1 MRRTIT
7 ILLVGALVA
16 ALAIGVVAPAVS
28 AHGSTVTQP
37 TTPYDDGE
45 NATET
50 QAQYM
55 TEWME
60 TRMGPDGVES
70 FEQQTGTTVEEVAA
84 AMAEHMG
91 PTDGTWNAPGDSQ
104 QYGPNAGPG
113 YQAPGWCH
121 GPMMPGGNGYGPGPW
136 SGNGPGAGYGNGG
149 AYGPGGHGPGM
160 GGHMGGGMF
169 GGW

>member
-1 MRRTIT
+1 MRRNIT

-16 ALAIGVVAPAVS
+16 VLAIGVVAPAVS
-28 AHGSTVTQP
+28 AHGSTDSQP
-37 TTPYDDGE
+37 TTPYADDE

-55 TEWME
+55 AEWME

-70 FEQQTGTTVEEVAA
+70 FEQQTGTTVDEIAA

-91 PTDGTWNAPGDSQ
+91 PADGTWNAPGDNQ
-104 QYGPNAGPG
+104 QYGPGAGPG
-113 YQAPGWCH
+113 NQAPGWGH
-121 GPMMPGGNGYGPGPW
+121 GPMMPGGNGNGPW
-136 SGNGPGAGYGNGG
+136 GGNGPGAGYGNGG
-149 AYGPGGHGPGM
+149 AYGPSGHGHGM